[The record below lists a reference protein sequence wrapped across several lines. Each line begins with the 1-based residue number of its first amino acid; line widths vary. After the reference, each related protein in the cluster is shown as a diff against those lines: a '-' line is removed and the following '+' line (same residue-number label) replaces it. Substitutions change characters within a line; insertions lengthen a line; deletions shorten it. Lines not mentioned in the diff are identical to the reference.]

1 MTKPIQKNINGILL
15 VNKGLGMSSNG
26 LLQRVKRLFG
36 AKKAGHTGS
45 LDPLASGMLPICFG
59 EATKISQYLLDSDK
73 YYYVTAQLG
82 QRTTTG
88 DAEGEVIETLP
99 VDVTETEVKAA
110 LQQFL
115 GVIDQVPPMYSAI
128 KVQGQPLYKLAR
140 QGIEIERQSRQVT
153 IHSLEFESFIDT
165 SVTFAV
171 HCTKGTYVRTLVEDV
186 GKVLGCGAYV
196 SQLHRTAVAPYEQ
209 ATMYSME
216 TLEAACE
223 ADGQDALRS
232 FLLPLESSVQGIPAI
247 KLSTATAFYLRTGQT
262 VTVPAQSGQGLVRLF
277 SEQDQFMGIGEL
289 TEDGRVAP
297 RRLFNY

>member
-1 MTKPIQKNINGILL
+1 
-15 VNKGLGMSSNG
+15 
-26 LLQRVKRLFG
+26 
-36 AKKAGHTGS
+36 
-45 LDPLASGMLPICFG
+45 
-59 EATKISQYLLDSDK
+59 
-73 YYYVTAQLG
+73 
-82 QRTTTG
+82 
-88 DAEGEVIETLP
+88 
-99 VDVTETEVKAA
+99 
-110 LQQFL
+110 
-115 GVIDQVPPMYSAI
+115 MYSAI

-223 ADGQDALRS
+223 ADGQDAPALLFAS
-232 FLLPLESSVQGIPAI
+232 FR
-247 KLSTATAFYLRTGQT
+247 KLGPRYSRDQIIDRHCILFAHRPNRYGTPHSRAKAWSDCSQNKTNLW
-262 VTVPAQSGQGLVRLF
+262 GLA
-277 SEQDQFMGIGEL
+277 S
-289 TEDGRVAP
+289 
-297 RRLFNY
+297 